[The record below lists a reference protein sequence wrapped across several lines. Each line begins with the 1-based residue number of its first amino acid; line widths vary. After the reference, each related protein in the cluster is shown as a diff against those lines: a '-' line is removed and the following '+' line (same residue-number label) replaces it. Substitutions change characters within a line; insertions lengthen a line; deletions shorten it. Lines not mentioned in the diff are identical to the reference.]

1 MELDQ
6 RNTNENHI
14 QLNNIKLNCSKCC
27 LVINTILEKAS
38 GPNFN
43 VFFGTERR
51 FQKHAVFAMK
61 SWLFRDVLGFRLVT
75 SWVSEEAVVT
85 IVPVRRG
92 GAHHSSSFWVVVPD
106 KDDGHGYPI
115 CFFHV
120 VLCLPISFCWV
131 VLLFSLLRWSGA
143 AFSQGGAALLLLFVG
158 VVVSSHNINKNIRS
172 MLVRQKTL
180 KRWGEKAR
188 KAKGK
193 APPSKGDLRHYPN
206 EGWRKAAP
214 TWRRRERRHNY
225 LHTITLYT
233 THDCNRVP
241 CHVVE
246 VKSENIFH

>member
-14 QLNNIKLNCSKCC
+14 QLKNIKFNCFKCC

-38 GPNFN
+38 GPNFH
-43 VFFGTERR
+43 VFLGPRGVSKNMQFSQWKVGCFG
-51 FQKHAVFAMK
+51 MC
-61 SWLFRDVLGFRLVT
+61 
-75 SWVSEEAVVT
+75 WVSVWGRVGSRRRRWWRSSPSDGVVLT
-85 IVPVRRG
+85 TP
-92 GAHHSSSFWVVVPD
+92 HSFWVVVPD

-131 VLLFSLLRWSGA
+131 VLLFSLLRWGGA
-143 AFSQGGAALLLLFVG
+143 AFSQGGAALLLLFLG

-193 APPSKGDLRHYPN
+193 APPSKGDLRNYPN

-214 TWRRRERRHNY
+214 TRRRSRTETQLSSHCHIVHNTW
-225 LHTITLYT
+225 L
-233 THDCNRVP
+233 
-241 CHVVE
+241 
-246 VKSENIFH
+246 